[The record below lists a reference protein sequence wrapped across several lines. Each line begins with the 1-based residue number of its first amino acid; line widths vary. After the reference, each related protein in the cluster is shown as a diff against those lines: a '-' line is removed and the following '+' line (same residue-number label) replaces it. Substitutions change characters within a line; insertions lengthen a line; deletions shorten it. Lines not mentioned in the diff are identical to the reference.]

1 MLHIVYRSY
10 GGENK
15 KGRPF
20 YYSKLVALLSL
31 VRAVAE
37 FDGDAEIIYLNDGPI
52 PSDRLR
58 AMHRSGEVV
67 AREGLGM
74 RGSMRAALSMPIER
88 GWAEDD
94 VVWFAEDD
102 YLYAPGA
109 IRGLAGAAE
118 KFPEADYFA
127 LYALIGERLP
137 NGGIQPSDYPVPPGW
152 RAGEPRTID
161 GHAWTRAL
169 STTSTFGAR
178 IRPLLEDRGMM
189 YLAMWSGGGWDH
201 TTCMLYQGH
210 QPFIWPTV
218 VKPMQQPAL
227 SRVARGAVIG
237 AIRGGLNAWQAA
249 RTAAGYRSRT
259 LIAPDPALATHL
271 ETEHLALGT
280 DWAKVADDAAAW
292 ASGRGLAPIAHAV

>member
-20 YYSKLVALLSL
+20 FYSKLVALLSL

-37 FDGDAEIIYLNDGPI
+37 LEGGAEIIYLNDGAI
-52 PSDRLR
+52 PDERLR
-58 AMHRSGEVV
+58 VMQRSGEVV
-67 AREGLGM
+67 ARERLGM
-74 RGSMRAALSMPIER
+74 RGSMRAALSMPAER

-102 YLYAPGA
+102 YLYTRGA
-109 IRGLAGAAE
+109 MRGLARAAE
-118 KFPEADYFA
+118 IFPEAHYFA

-137 NGGIQPSDYPVPPGW
+137 NGGSQPADYPVPRSW
-152 RAGEPRTID
+152 RGSEPRSVD
-161 GHAWTRAL
+161 GHGWTHAL

-178 IRPLLEDRGMM
+178 VKPLLQDRGIM

-201 TTCMLYQGH
+201 TTCMLYQGY
-210 QPFIWPTV
+210 QPFTWATV
-218 VKPMQQPAL
+218 VRPMQQPTL
-227 SRVARGAVIG
+227 PRRVRGAVISG
-237 AIRGGLNAWQAA
+237 VRTGLSAWQAA
-249 RTAAGYRSRT
+249 RTATGRDT
-259 LIAPDPALATHL
+259 KVLVAPDPALATHL

-280 DWAKVADDAAAW
+280 DWAKVADEAIDWAA
-292 ASGRGLAPIAHAV
+292 GRGLVRVAQAV